1 MRHFRFQIVLRV
13 VLLAV
18 TTVIIVLLL
27 QTGTSYMAAGLLGLT
42 LVAQLSALVRLVDRT
57 NRDVARFLRSVRYS
71 DFSQTFS
78 ANGWGDS
85 FADLNRALMDVMDD
99 FRSARSETEEHYRF
113 LQTVMQHIGV
123 GLISFR
129 RDGSV
134 GLINNA
140 AKRLVRVQHLKN
152 IGGLG
157 EFSPRLVQTLSSI
170 RSGEKK
176 IVKVVDGD
184 ELLELVIY
192 GTEFKMHGTPYTLV
206 SIQDIQTEL
215 EEKEIEAWQKLTRVL
230 THEIMNSITPI
241 SSLATTVHE
250 LLDEDGAGHK
260 EDIREAIQT
269 IERRSQSLLRFVQAY
284 RSLTRIPRPDLT
296 IFPVSDLFSSV
307 EQLFRSELEQ
317 NDIALRVSVDPSQL
331 DLTADATL
339 IEQILINVVK
349 NSVQALSGTKGGWI
363 ELRAWLGERGRP
375 VVQISDNG
383 PGIEPEALEK
393 VFIPFFTT
401 KKDGSGIGMSLSRQI
416 MRQHG
421 GSMGVKSRPGEETIV
436 SLRF

>member
-13 VLLAV
+13 VLIAA
-18 TTVIIVLLL
+18 TTVIVVLLL
-27 QTGTSYMAAGLLGLT
+27 QTGTSYMAAGLLSIT
-42 LVAQLSALVRLVDRT
+42 LAVQLSSLIRLVDRT

-71 DFSQTFS
+71 DFSQSFS
-78 ANGWGDS
+78 ANGWGES
-85 FADLNRALMDVMDD
+85 FADLNRALMDMMDD

-123 GLISFR
+123 GLISFQ

-152 IGGLG
+152 IGGLR
-157 EFSPRLVQTLSSI
+157 EFSPPLVQTLSTI

-206 SIQDIQTEL
+206 SIQDIQMEL

-250 LLDEDGAGHK
+250 LLDEDGADHRR
-260 EDIREAIQT
+260 DVREAVQT

-296 IFPVSDLFSSV
+296 IFPISDLFSSI
-307 EQLFRSELEQ
+307 EQLFRNELEK
-317 NDIALRVSVDPSQL
+317 NEIVLHMTVDPSQL

-349 NSVQALSGTKGGWI
+349 NSVQALSGTKGGRI

-375 VVQISDNG
+375 VVQVTDNG
-383 PGIEPEALEK
+383 PGIEPEAVDK

-421 GSMGVKSRPGEETIV
+421 GSMSVKSHPGEETIV

>member
-13 VLLAV
+13 VLLAA

-27 QTGTSYMAAGLLGLT
+27 QTGTSYMAAGLLGVT
-42 LVAQLSALVRLVDRT
+42 LAFQLSSLVRLVDRT

-78 ANGWGDS
+78 ANGWGES
-85 FADLNRALMDVMDD
+85 FADLNSALMDVMDD
-99 FRSARSETEEHYRF
+99 FRSARSDTEEHYRF

-134 GLINNA
+134 GLVNNA

-152 IGGLG
+152 IGGLND
-157 EFSPRLVQTLSSI
+157 FSPRLVQTLSSI
-170 RSGEKK
+170 RSGEKR

-250 LLDEDGAGHK
+250 LLDEEGADHK
-260 EDIREAIQT
+260 EDVREAVQT

-296 IFPVSDLFSSV
+296 IFPVTDLFASV

-317 NDIALRVSVDPSQL
+317 NEIALRISVDPSQL

-339 IEQILINVVK
+339 IEQILINVIK
-349 NSVQALSGTKGGWI
+349 NSVQALSGTNGGWI

-375 VVQISDNG
+375 VVQVTDNG